1 MGFTMLPSL
10 QTEIADPIQSL
21 QNATTPVYYMC
32 RPGLRSFFL
41 EDMKDW
47 DAVNIVV
54 VSFSIWTLWVW
65 LPKPPTIQLPQS
77 SCFGL
82 VRLKQL
88 FNSELKWL
96 GGGGSTELWQWGQA
110 RGACWS
116 AMMMARQC
124 IENWGSRRGTGG
136 LANGFQIL
144 PAVQQ
149 SIFPY
154 HQWCSLAWLPY
165 FSHSSS
171 SLCGRGKH
179 WGITKVPNY
188 GLLAYGWRWYITA
201 QK

>member
-54 VSFSIWTLWVW
+54 VSFSIWTLSVW
-65 LPKPPTIQLPQS
+65 LPKPPIIQLPQS

-88 FNSELKWL
+88 FNSELKWW
-96 GGGGSTELWQWGQA
+96 GGGKYWVVAVGAGARSLLISNDDGKTMHRELG
-110 RGACWS
+110 
-116 AMMMARQC
+116 
-124 IENWGSRRGTGG
+124 
-136 LANGFQIL
+136 
-144 PAVQQ
+144 
-149 SIFPY
+149 
-154 HQWCSLAWLPY
+154 
-165 FSHSSS
+165 
-171 SLCGRGKH
+171 
-179 WGITKVPNY
+179 
-188 GLLAYGWRWYITA
+188 
-201 QK
+201 